1 MNFKFLFLFVVLNFT
16 LLAQTVLDVP
26 KFRIYPSTITQTE
39 PVASLNPQNS
49 SIIFA
54 SAVTINLNPI
64 FRSEGVYISTDA
76 GYTWGGNDTCTG
88 PSIINHGGD
97 PGVAITDNGRL
108 ILTHI
113 GIQFPGM
120 FSNYSDDLG
129 ETWSPSYTITNNQS
143 EDKGTLAI
151 DHSNQSSFHGRLYLT
166 WVDIVNLPRT
176 VQNSFSTDNGASWS
190 QPVQVNP
197 NPPSYSTGTSVAIGS
212 DGMIYL
218 CWAGLTETSPFHED
232 YIGFAKS
239 SNGGTTWTVNQNIID
254 MNGITG
260 LLPEKDN
267 IKVNGLPQI
276 GIDKSGSV
284 RNGWLYIVTTEKNN
298 PPAGS
303 DPDIIL
309 HRSTDN
315 GLTWSQGI
323 RVNQDPVN
331 DGKIQYFPNLD
342 IDDFGNLNI
351 LFYDDRNTT
360 SDSTSVFIT
369 QSNDGGDTWKEF
381 EIKNT
386 TFKPSPIPG
395 ASSGYQGDHIALI
408 SNNNYL
414 NAFWMADYSGIY
426 QVWSSVIDRTI
437 LDVRDN
443 IKSIPVSFTLYQ
455 NYPNPFNPNTL
466 IKYSIGNESF
476 VTLKIYDSLGREV
489 KTLVNRLQQSG
500 NYEVS
505 YQPGNLS
512 TGIYFYTLRSGNF
525 QVTKKM
531 LFLK

>member
-1 MNFKFLFLFVVLNFT
+1 MV
-16 LLAQTVLDVP
+16 
-26 KFRIYPSTITQTE
+26 S
-39 PVASLNPQNS
+39 
-49 SIIFA
+49 
-54 SAVTINLNPI
+54 
-64 FRSEGVYISTDA
+64 
-76 GYTWGGNDTCTG
+76 
-88 PSIINHGGD
+88 
-97 PGVAITDNGRL
+97 PG
-108 ILTHI
+108 
-113 GIQFPGM
+113 Q
-120 FSNYSDDLG
+120 
-129 ETWSPSYTITNNQS
+129 
-143 EDKGTLAI
+143 
-151 DHSNQSSFHGRLYLT
+151 
-166 WVDIVNLPRT
+166 
-176 VQNSFSTDNGASWS
+176 
-190 QPVQVNP
+190 
-197 NPPSYSTGTSVAIGS
+197 
-212 DGMIYL
+212 
-218 CWAGLTETSPFHED
+218 
-232 YIGFAKS
+232 
-239 SNGGTTWTVNQNIID
+239 
-254 MNGITG
+254 
-260 LLPEKDN
+260 
-267 IKVNGLPQI
+267 
-276 GIDKSGSV
+276 
-284 RNGWLYIVTTEKNN
+284 
-298 PPAGS
+298 
-303 DPDIIL
+303 
-309 HRSTDN
+309 
-315 GLTWSQGI
+315 QGI

-342 IDDFGNLNI
+342 IDDLGNLNI